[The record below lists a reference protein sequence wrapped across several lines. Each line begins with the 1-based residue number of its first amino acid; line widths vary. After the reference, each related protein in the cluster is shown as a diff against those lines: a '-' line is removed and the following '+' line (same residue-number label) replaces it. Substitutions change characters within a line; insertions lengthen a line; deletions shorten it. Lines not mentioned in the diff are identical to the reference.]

1 MAEYVL
7 SAVLTLR
14 DEFTARAKNAQKSI
28 QGVKSAVESAVPSIN
43 GVSSV
48 LDRAGRKAD
57 TTASKAERL
66 KRSLSGVKGNY
77 YATLKGRD
85 ELSPLLDKAQARL
98 RRLSGSR
105 AFVNIKA
112 GISEKLQGGAS
123 GVANGLMMG
132 AGLQMLGTAGIGLGL
147 YSGIQ
152 RSMEFESAMSGVRA
166 ITNATQEDFEK
177 LRNKALEMGA
187 TTKFTA
193 TESAQALNFM
203 GMAGWDAEQS
213 IKGLPGIMHLAAAS
227 GEDLAMVS
235 DIVTDSMS
243 AFKLGAD
250 RSSEFADVLA
260 AAATKSNTNVG
271 KMGFTFKY
279 AAPLAGA
286 LGYSIQDVALA
297 VGTMA
302 DSGIKGEMAGTS
314 LRSLLTRMAKQP
326 KQAAQAM
333 QALGLSMTDA
343 TGKIKPFRTMLL
355 EMRSAFKGLSEEQQT
370 QYAALLAGTEG
381 MSGLLAIVNG
391 DEKKFNDLAKAIDES
406 SGAAERM
413 AKIRLDNLSGDLTYL
428 SSAWD
433 GFLLKIMKG
442 NATSGLRGFVQ
453 EVNSLL
459 NRFNKSVDENG
470 LGVRSILGLVGDI
483 VVDLKNKFLQLDGVG
498 SVLAGGALAAGLY
511 KLYGLTKSI
520 AGLAAGPKV
529 SIPGAGGVGGAMPSM
544 TVQAA
549 TVFVNGKTV
558 AGGGLPTPGG
568 NAGAG
573 GAPVPGGAVG
583 GAAEAASRWGAFK
596 SLNKFALPLAVGMT
610 AYEAY
615 NAEPEK
621 RAETVGR
628 GVAGIAGA
636 EIGAAIGT
644 AVAGPVGTFVGGII
658 GHFAG
663 SAVMDNAVSGS
674 MGNAPELDEL
684 KDVLRSTKEETAE
697 DKAVFGKEYKTL
709 TLSRFVDAELDDE
722 LRSGVKL
729 EDFGLTETAA
739 GIEPGIDTEA
749 SRQAVDIENATAAA
763 WENLWKDKTAS
774 VLADYK
780 AASSELSAVGAG
792 SELSI
797 TLDAVSAGDTMAAE
811 SKKAEAW
818 ENLWKEKAA
827 SVMAAYQ
834 GAEFEAPDVSG
845 SADTEI
851 DVSVLGA
858 GRADEALEAERVN
871 VAAWA
876 NQWNASASSAVAA
889 YQDMASAIRPVSEV
903 VSLETMADT
912 PEFSGAEIPASAV
925 EAAVPDMS
933 AVDGAMEAEA
943 VRIEALGDV
952 WKAVTESAVSGYQ
965 DMAEGIRPIKD
976 TATLE
981 ILAEGPNMD
990 EIEVSIAAV
999 DTEPLLESETAAAE
1013 SWKDIWSGAV
1023 QSRIYGY
1030 RDMATQI
1037 MVMSDEIES
1046 GAVSGLEISVSA
1058 IDAGAGK
1065 TALQEENE
1073 TAAAWESLWSGVAQ
1087 ARVSEY
1093 QDMTSQISGMD
1104 SELAAEARDTG
1115 SSIVEAFRRSSE
1127 ESMSVW
1133 SGVADWFRSV
1143 FSNISSAVSSIGS
1156 PGAVRAEVP
1165 AHATGTMN
1173 FRGGLA
1179 QINEHGGELV
1189 DLPSGSRIYPAQ
1201 TTEQIIQR
1209 ELQAPRNSQPTVNIS
1224 GNTFVVREEADINKI
1239 AYELAQMIG
1248 MAELNYGG
1256 AG

>member
-48 LDRAGRKAD
+48 LDRAGRTAD

-333 QALGLSMTDA
+333 QALGLSMTNA

-529 SIPGAGGVGGAMPSM
+529 AIPGAGGVGGAMPSM

-583 GAAEAASRWGAFK
+583 GAAGAASRWGAFK

-845 SADTEI
+845 SAEADI

-858 GRADEALEAERVN
+858 GRANEALEAERVN
-871 VAAWA
+871 VAALA

-889 YQDMASAIRPVSEV
+889 YQEAAAKMPGVQAVMELGFDAEEI
-903 VSLETMADT
+903 DT
-912 PEFSGAEIPASAV
+912 AAV
-925 EAAVPDMS
+925 ENS
-933 AVDGAMEAEA
+933 
-943 VRIEALGDV
+943 LGE
-952 WKAVTESAVSGYQ
+952 ESASVDAWAANWQEKAAAALAGYQ

-1023 QSRIYGY
+1023 QSRIDGY

-1037 MVMSDEIES
+1037 MAMSDEIES